1 MWRQVLLHGW
11 CNRREPLP
19 LFFLFVA
26 ELACSFRMSS
36 ENLPTKRFKNTGVPP
51 HSGEKMA
58 VLSWPACCLCWSHQ
72 GDFHHTTLGKEAAWI
87 RQPTVS
93 KRKTH
98 SGLQT
103 STVALLHKGLI
114 QTHVGLARSNPTKI
128 TTLKRQLHAPSL
140 VIPKLP
146 DYHTSLERQMASW
159 HPEAKWL
166 STSFEEKKRSETLPN
181 NKWPSFKILKTACWK
196 TKIRCSRH
204 PQWFPAWAATDA
216 AAWRSPCWK
225 PRPESILCRGSW
237 KVNLIQPRFPLAA

>member
-1 MWRQVLLHGW
+1 MRCSRPELTSCHVWIYCEEVWAHSTFVQPMEPHFATYKLRYTIWSCKRQQKSIIFKHVKTGFTPCHGW

-103 STVALLHKGLI
+103 STVALLQKGLI
-114 QTHVGLARSNPTKI
+114 QTHVSLARSNPTKI
-128 TTLKRQLHAPSL
+128 TTLKRQLHS
-140 VIPKLP
+140 
-146 DYHTSLERQMASW
+146 
-159 HPEAKWL
+159 HPWWYQ
-166 STSFEEKKRSETLPN
+166 S
-181 NKWPSFKILKTACWK
+181 
-196 TKIRCSRH
+196 
-204 PQWFPAWAATDA
+204 
-216 AAWRSPCWK
+216 SPTTT
-225 PRPESILCRGSW
+225 RL
-237 KVNLIQPRFPLAA
+237 